1 MDASEEESEISDNEE
16 MDKTFDL
23 GRSTSPHFPNQRE
36 LDDLIRDLGL
46 TKSGAELLSSRLNEW
61 NLLAEDCR
69 STVYRKRHEEFGV
82 YFDISKDLCYC
93 KDINGMFAA
102 IGIEHKPE
110 EWRLFI
116 DSSTKSLKAVLLHNG
131 NQYPSLPV
139 AYSVQMKEEY
149 ENVKRLL
156 EMVNYDEFKWDV
168 CGDFKMLAFLLGLQ
182 GGYTKYSC
190 FLCLWDSRA
199 DHEHYQKIEWP
210 LRENLQ
216 PGKLNVIREPLVE
229 PAKVLLP
236 PLHIKLGLI
245 KQFVKALDHGGETFQ
260 EIRLMFPK
268 LSEAKVK
275 GGIFTGP
282 QVRKMLKSVQLE
294 NVMSDV
300 EKVAWCAFRDIVNG
314 FLGNNK
320 DPNYKQLIA
329 KLLDS
334 YKNLG
339 CRMSLKVHFLHSHLD
354 FFRENLGNVSEEH
367 GERFHQDI
375 AAMEKRYQGRWDT
388 AMMGDYIWSLVRN
401 DPGTHSRK
409 ARSSVHF

>member
-139 AYSVQMKEEY
+139 AYSVQMKEKY

-260 EIRLMFPK
+260 AL
-268 LSEAKVK
+268 
-275 GGIFTGP
+275 
-282 QVRKMLKSVQLE
+282 QVAL
-294 NVMSDV
+294 
-300 EKVAWCAFRDIVNG
+300 
-314 FLGNNK
+314 
-320 DPNYKQLIA
+320 
-329 KLLDS
+329 
-334 YKNLG
+334 
-339 CRMSLKVHFLHSHLD
+339 
-354 FFRENLGNVSEEH
+354 
-367 GERFHQDI
+367 
-375 AAMEKRYQGRWDT
+375 
-388 AMMGDYIWSLVRN
+388 
-401 DPGTHSRK
+401 
-409 ARSSVHF
+409 